1 MNFKYKKNNC
11 DGCYHCRVYQNE
23 NKNLILRIVKLKK
36 GTYRTVSSYFYDEV
50 VEILEKNALQRNF
63 SWLYKDKEYAPLFEA
78 SN

>member
-11 DGCYHCRVYQNE
+11 DRCYHCRVYQNE

-63 SWLYKDKEYAPLFEA
+63 GWLYKDKEYAPLFEA